1 MPRIKYFNASLLQ
14 HRQSHR
20 ELHLKV
26 MREMIIVNVTEVA

>member
-1 MPRIKYFNASLLQ
+1 LQ